1 MKRLVYT
8 CLMMVIV
15 LLTSSC
21 SEKNKLK
28 KQITGLEKD
37 IFSVK
42 DQTINTEKT
51 AQLVDTYI
59 AYADTYPQDKKAA
72 EYLFNAGNVTMN
84 LLDPKKAIAI
94 FNRIMR
100 NYPDYEKIPHC
111 LFLKAFI
118 YENQLNQLG
127 QAEILYR
134 EFLQKYPGHE
144 FADDAE
150 LSLKNLGKTPEE
162 LLEQFQKPTTG
173 DSIR

>member
-1 MKRLVYT
+1 MNRMTYT
-8 CLMMVIV
+8 GLMIMFV
-15 LLTSSC
+15 LLASSC
-21 SEKNKLK
+21 SEKNKLE
-28 KQITGLEKD
+28 KQIASLEKD
-37 IFSVK
+37 IFSVT

-51 AQLVDTYI
+51 AQLVDTYV
-59 AYADTYPQDKKAA
+59 AFADTYPQDKKAA

-94 FNRIMR
+94 FNRIMQS
-100 NYPDYEKIPHC
+100 YPDFEKIPHC

-127 QAEILYR
+127 QAEMLYR